1 MLKVSRKRAGT
12 IPQKCSFHIPALL
25 PEGMLSCIEHKEPLF
40 SLNLLSVSRTLL
52 LTSNKENLVER
63 MGCDMQSWLLK
74 GTMLPPCSS
83 LLDCSPGKASFHAV
97 RALEQSMERTTYG
110 NRAFWYYWLHGS
122 EPPST
127 PGKPSGDSGPSQHLS
142 CNLTRNLE
150 PEPPN

>member
-1 MLKVSRKRAGT
+1 MWSFIQATRKLT
-12 IPQKCSFHIPALL
+12 YL
-25 PEGMLSCIEHKEPLF
+25 PFKMWSLTLF
-40 SLNLLSVSRTLL
+40 LLSVSRTLL

-63 MGCDMQSWLLK
+63 IGCDMQSWLLK

-127 PGKPSGDSGPSQHLS
+127 PGKPSGDGGPSQHLS